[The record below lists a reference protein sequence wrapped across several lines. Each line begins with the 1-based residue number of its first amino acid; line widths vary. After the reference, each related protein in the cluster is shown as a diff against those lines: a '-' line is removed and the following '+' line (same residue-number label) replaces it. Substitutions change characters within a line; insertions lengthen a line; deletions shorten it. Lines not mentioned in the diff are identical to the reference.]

1 MSSNNEKAKKEKI
14 ITERYGHYKLEITY
28 REKFASVKVE
38 DLSSLKFPLIFSEHM
53 SKEQANVYL
62 EMFKELGYIP
72 IVDVQFMTKEND
84 TLVSRKRED

>member
-1 MSSNNEKAKKEKI
+1 MSRERQYEEKVKI
-14 ITERYGHYKLEITY
+14 ITERYGHYELEITY
-28 REKFASVKVE
+28 HEKFASVKVE

-72 IVDVQFMTKEND
+72 IVDVQFITKEND
-84 TLVSRKRED
+84 ALASRKRED